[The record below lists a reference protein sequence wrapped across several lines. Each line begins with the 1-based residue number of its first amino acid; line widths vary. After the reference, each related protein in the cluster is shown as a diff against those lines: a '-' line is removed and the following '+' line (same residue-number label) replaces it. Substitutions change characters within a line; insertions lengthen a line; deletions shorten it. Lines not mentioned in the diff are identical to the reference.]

1 MKKPFCCFA
10 ALLVL
15 FLLVMPASAKLA
27 PEETMSGNAFSLY
40 RLASLEWG
48 KSICADGEGGGYFLS
63 SNALYSFT
71 FSAEKQNYDFQ
82 ALVLN
87 SQRLVAIAVS
97 DEGSEIY
104 ALTQKQE
111 VMRLSDGVF
120 EKLPGIAPSDVL
132 IDHAVISWAEDLLY
146 YSYADENGQA
156 QLCSYDLRTGEYKRD
171 SVFDTPWCVYDAE
184 SKRVL
189 GFKYNQEE
197 GQWYL
202 SSYGESAGQAQAI
215 HLMEGYHGSHDVTY
229 FSSEKAFYLP
239 NGTGVERHELSG
251 ETKSMLG
258 VPDMDMLTALGE
270 DSFAG
275 LRFGILRVY
284 QAVEQPIS
292 AITTFGHGTKY
303 SLDFTQKTG
312 IVVNELAPRGGD
324 GLSELATAM
333 VTRDDRVDLYAFAA
347 YDGLLTIKE
356 KGFYVDLRQSKA
368 LSQAHR
374 QLYPAFADA
383 MLNDMQEIVAWP
395 VTSNVML
402 REHDHYI
409 IEQYHISVPDN
420 WDEALDLVKELEEQD
435 FFADNDYVPFD
446 MWQYNQQEMLAYLE
460 QEYLLG
466 IYTAGGKLTF
476 DTPVFRRLA
485 ERILR
490 EVPIVNPYPRR
501 GEGESMLFMSASSN
515 ILNENFIAPLK
526 VDPDAP
532 EKINA
537 ALRVFVINPYSKHK
551 EEALQYLEF
560 LAGKRTLEDYGLYQS
575 MDQPILNES
584 TYKQWEAAQAELA
597 NMRDMT
603 VADEQRQD
611 AEYRMAQL
619 EETIR
624 YLEESMYMVSQK
636 AIDNYQQFAKQFV
649 VLEDSLILYNDKF
662 AELSQRMIHG
672 GISLDEFIK
681 QADDYID
688 MVQTENDR

>member
-1 MKKPFCCFA
+1 
-10 ALLVL
+10 
-15 FLLVMPASAKLA
+15 
-27 PEETMSGNAFSLY
+27 
-40 RLASLEWG
+40 
-48 KSICADGEGGGYFLS
+48 
-63 SNALYSFT
+63 
-71 FSAEKQNYDFQ
+71 
-82 ALVLN
+82 
-87 SQRLVAIAVS
+87 
-97 DEGSEIY
+97 
-104 ALTQKQE
+104 
-111 VMRLSDGVF
+111 
-120 EKLPGIAPSDVL
+120 
-132 IDHAVISWAEDLLY
+132 
-146 YSYADENGQA
+146 
-156 QLCSYDLRTGEYKRD
+156 
-171 SVFDTPWCVYDAE
+171 
-184 SKRVL
+184 
-189 GFKYNQEE
+189 
-197 GQWYL
+197 
-202 SSYGESAGQAQAI
+202 
-215 HLMEGYHGSHDVTY
+215 
-229 FSSEKAFYLP
+229 
-239 NGTGVERHELSG
+239 
-251 ETKSMLG
+251 
-258 VPDMDMLTALGE
+258 
-270 DSFAG
+270 
-275 LRFGILRVY
+275 
-284 QAVEQPIS
+284 
-292 AITTFGHGTKY
+292 
-303 SLDFTQKTG
+303 
-312 IVVNELAPRGGD
+312 
-324 GLSELATAM
+324 M

-611 AEYRMAQL
+611 AEYRIAQL

-681 QADDYID
+681 QADEYID